1 MHKPRIAWRA
11 RCSFKLI
18 IFCAVLACRSGIV
31 LLKAAEKRLT
41 RTGSIDG
48 MVELLGAKNIH
59 TLLPPPSSMI
69 KGKVIKLMKG
79 RVIKLNQGQGDQVDE
94 GQGGQVESRA
104 R

>member
-69 KGKVIKLMKG
+69 KVIKG
-79 RVIKLNQGQGDQVDE
+79 RLIKLNQGQGDQCD
-94 GQGGQVESRA
+94 QG
-104 R
+104 